1 MNLHIIFEALTPN
14 SQAGEKRKEEEI
26 VEMAGPLGKSDVV
39 NGDLESLEAELGGR
53 YLQGQL
59 DAFSTYL

>member
-1 MNLHIIFEALTPN
+1 V
-14 SQAGEKRKEEEI
+14 QAGEKRKEEEI
-26 VEMAGPLGKSDVV
+26 VEVAGPLGKSDVV
-39 NGDLESLEAELGGR
+39 NQDLESLETELGGR